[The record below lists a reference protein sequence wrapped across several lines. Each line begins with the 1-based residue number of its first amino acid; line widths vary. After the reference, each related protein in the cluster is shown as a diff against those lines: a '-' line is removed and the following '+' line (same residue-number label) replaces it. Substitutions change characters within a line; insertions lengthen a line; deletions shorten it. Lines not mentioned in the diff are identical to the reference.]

1 MDKLVLEPG
10 AGEETSTAHAQG
22 ASILEYE
29 WTIPS
34 KFMVGTQ
41 QGGCDNTRWRIEASL
56 KLCRQCVF
64 LQQKEPW
71 QGQDWP
77 DLPSSLWCCLCIT
90 EEPFFSE
97 GKKLFQSFKSLFV
110 IPFQHFL
117 TVGDWSA
124 KVWSEDIKGS
134 PIMWT
139 RKIGTKSPTSYQLT
153 FPALLQLCSA
163 IMSLSPTYIH

>member
-1 MDKLVLEPG
+1 MSSLKCESSSSHFQLGEDHISDYEPSDG
-10 AGEETSTAHAQG
+10 PFSSSSRQH
-22 ASILEYE
+22 
-29 WTIPS
+29 
-34 KFMVGTQ
+34 
-41 QGGCDNTRWRIEASL
+41 NTRRRIETL

-153 FPALLQLCSA
+153 FPSLLHLCSA

>member
-1 MDKLVLEPG
+1 MITNHRIDLFQALV
-10 AGEETSTAHAQG
+10 
-22 ASILEYE
+22 ASR
-29 WTIPS
+29 
-34 KFMVGTQ
+34 Q
-41 QGGCDNTRWRIEASL
+41 HNTRRRIVAL

-64 LQQKEPW
+64 LQQKESW